1 MTNSSN
7 RRSKSSN
14 RIIKPKDQIVDVTPL
29 DSTNQL
35 KNSSKVKSPSIK
47 NSSNNLKT
55 STSKNLSNSSVGG
68 GSSKPPIEKNKAFQS
83 KSNYGIALGM
93 IETRLSITPY

>member
-35 KNSSKVKSPSIK
+35 KNSSKENKWSTVQSPI
-47 NSSNNLKT
+47 
-55 STSKNLSNSSVGG
+55 
-68 GSSKPPIEKNKAFQS
+68 
-83 KSNYGIALGM
+83 
-93 IETRLSITPY
+93 